1 VAASGVNGQ
10 NDRAPERETGF
21 ALLVDGYMRDLF
33 TTGIILQRLQ
43 YDVYIVS
50 TAEDA
55 LRIIDASKP
64 SMIITELAL
73 PQMSGLELLVRI
85 KHDPKMKSIPVIVHT
100 ATDDPNREKL
110 CLASGCAC
118 FLKKPVEPD
127 ALYTAIQQVTE
138 ITPRQYMRLRIM
150 LPARIS
156 GPAVSGE
163 ATNTEYVSEV
173 SENGLF
179 VCTLSPRPINTVL
192 TVTVMI
198 HSIAV
203 KVKAMVLRNVMI
215 ERDRFTEPG
224 MGMKFVEISRTDRE
238 LIRNFIKGHII
249 KDMPIQ

>member
-1 VAASGVNGQ
+1 MTASGGSGEKRQ
-10 NDRAPERETGF
+10 GGF

-55 LRIIDASKP
+55 LRMIDAVKP
-64 SMIITELAL
+64 SIIIAELAL
-73 PQMSGLELLVRI
+73 PQMSGLELLVRV
-85 KHDPKMKSIPVIVHT
+85 KHDPGLKSIPVIIHT
-100 ATDDPNREKL
+100 GTDDPNREKL
-110 CLASGCAC
+110 CAASGCAC
-118 FLKKPVEPD
+118 YLKKPVEPD

-138 ITPRQYMRLRIM
+138 ITPRHYMRLRLM

-156 GPAVSGE
+156 GPNTAGE
-163 ATNTEYVSEV
+163 PTNTEYVSEV

-179 VCTLSPRPINTVL
+179 VCTLSPRPVSSIV

-203 KVKAMVLRNVMI
+203 KVKALVLHTVTIATIDR
-215 ERDRFTEPG
+215 ERFTEPG
-224 MGMKFVEISRTDRE
+224 MGLKFVEISRTDRE
-238 LIRNFIKGHII
+238 LIRNFIKGHVI